1 MIFFLKI
8 VKAETPP
15 IIFLTILVF
24 FSQYAA
30 NMYETFDIVEQKNNM
45 KQNMK
50 ITTIYKDYDMN
61 RKEGLN
67 V

>member
-1 MIFFLKI
+1 
-8 VKAETPP
+8 
-15 IIFLTILVF
+15 
-24 FSQYAA
+24 
-30 NMYETFDIVEQKNNM
+30 MYETFDIVEQKNNM